1 MLEPYRI
8 CKLLCFF
15 LRFKEI
21 REELARRNRRK
32 QDENI
37 VEEFYVD
44 SDRMVAVQ
52 LSETFT
58 DLKNIIQKSGMKFAL
73 SEMTGESFIK

>member
-1 MLEPYRI
+1 MW
-8 CKLLCFF
+8 FVF
-15 LRFKEI
+15 RFKEI

-73 SEMTGESFIK
+73 SEMTGESFRK

>member
-1 MLEPYRI
+1 MW
-8 CKLLCFF
+8 FVF
-15 LRFKEI
+15 RFKEI

-73 SEMTGESFIK
+73 SEMTGESFRE

>member
-1 MLEPYRI
+1 MAMY
-8 CKLLCFF
+8 KLLWFV

-73 SEMTGESFIK
+73 SEMTGESFRE

>member
-1 MLEPYRI
+1 MAK
-8 CKLLCFF
+8 CKLLWFV

-73 SEMTGESFIK
+73 SEMTGESFRE

>member
-1 MLEPYRI
+1 MW
-8 CKLLCFF
+8 FVH
-15 LRFKEI
+15 RFKEI

>member
-1 MLEPYRI
+1 MY
-8 CKLLCFF
+8 KLLWFV

-73 SEMTGESFIK
+73 SEMTGESFRE